1 VLRDPIAK
9 IAPMAQP
16 TFSDDNLEVFRCESG
31 GLRQVHTYSDAAL
44 ILDGFKGS
52 FDIMRFRLVYDGDL
66 RPSANNNPRAE
77 DKLALRN
84 GFHPQIASLAATHP
98 VMTGIG
104 FATNV
109 RMPFRG
115 LPFRDESRD
124 PPHFQPLPKPPQV
137 TVGIADRQRAV
148 HTAIFLPIERGN
160 QHFIP
165 LVRRSLN
172 LACELDIL
180 FLRNDAPGSI
190 VKSGGDL
197 DNRIKTLFDGLRMP
211 SADETKVGTPV
222 ADPCFCLL
230 EDDSLIS
237 TFAVRTDRLLTD
249 PERSPHRVLL
259 VIEVKLTVLKLN
271 SYNVGFLTD

>member
-1 VLRDPIAK
+1 MQFA
-9 IAPMAQP
+9 
-16 TFSDDNLEVFRCESG
+16 DDNLEVFRREDY
-31 GLRQVHTYSDAAL
+31 GLRQVDTSSDAAL

-66 RPSANNNPRAE
+66 KPSANNNPRAK

-84 GFHPQIASLAATHP
+84 IFHPQLAALAATHP

-104 FATNV
+104 FAARART
-109 RMPFRG
+109 PFRG
-115 LPFRDESRD
+115 LPGRDDGRSGFHIQSEPLVSVEISD
-124 PPHFQPLPKPPQV
+124 SQPAV
-137 TVGIADRQRAV
+137 QRALFAPV
-148 HTAIFLPIERGN
+148 NRAGQRFV
-160 QHFIP
+160 P
-165 LVRRSLN
+165 LVRRSLD

-180 FLRNDAPGSI
+180 FLRNDAPGSV

-197 DNRIKTLFDGLRMP
+197 DNRIKTLFDGLRVP
-211 SADETKVGTPV
+211 SADETKVGTAV
-222 ADPCFCLL
+222 ADPCLCLV

>member
-1 VLRDPIAK
+1 MWAT
-9 IAPMAQP
+9 P
-16 TFSDDNLEVFRCESG
+16 T
-31 GLRQVHTYSDAAL
+31 
-44 ILDGFKGS
+44 
-52 FDIMRFRLVYDGDL
+52 
-66 RPSANNNPRAE
+66 
-77 DKLALRN
+77 
-84 GFHPQIASLAATHP
+84 
-98 VMTGIG
+98 
-104 FATNV
+104 
-109 RMPFRG
+109 
-115 LPFRDESRD
+115 
-124 PPHFQPLPKPPQV
+124 PPPLPEV
-137 TVGIADRQRAV
+137 AVGIEDQQRHVRHAV
-148 HTAIFLPIERGN
+148 LKPIERGG
-160 QHFIP
+160 QHFVP
-165 LVRRSLN
+165 LVRRSLD

-211 SADETKVGTPV
+211 SVDETKVGPST

-249 PERSPHRVLL
+249 PERSEHRVLL